1 MTMNL
6 LPSQATDV
14 AKVAAALRS
23 LGVGKGDVVCGFM
36 PNAYETIVSALGT
49 AAIGAAW
56 SSASLDFG
64 PGGVLDRFK
73 QVKPKVIFTV
83 NATTYKRKLFDLRRK
98 VDEIVSELPTLEKVI
113 LINYKSALPVN
124 LSDYK
129 CKEKLAMY
137 EDFVANFSGA
147 KPSYERVPFGHPL
160 FVMFS
165 SGTTGVPK
173 AMVHTV
179 GGTLL
184 KHLEEHLIQND
195 ARQQDSM
202 FFYTTCGWMM
212 WNWSI
217 SFLAFGS
224 RLILYDESPL
234 EPDHYVIPK
243 IISDSKAT
251 IIGMGAQ
258 LYDRFEKIDAKRNLC
273 KEFGLGAV
281 RLVLSTGS
289 PLKEAIFRYINAK
302 LAPGAVI
309 GSISGGTDIIGC
321 FMGATLSKSVIPG
334 QCTVPYLGHEI
345 KSFNPRGEAIQDQQG
360 ELVCLTPFPSMP
372 SHFLNDTDGS
382 RYSKAYFERFP
393 GVWAHGDYC
402 IIDSATGGITMLGRS
417 DATLNRGGVRMG
429 TAEIYNVVDTFAEIA
444 DSIVVGRQIPQEKDE
459 EILLFVKLSPG
470 SVLDDHLRLAI
481 CKTIRERQS
490 PRHVPN
496 KIIPIADIPYTN
508 SGKKL
513 KEDELKELFKTHGE
527 VAECYLSGKG
537 FAFVNM
543 DTRAHA
549 ESAKE
554 ALDGTQ
560 HRGRTL
566 RVRFAMHGAAVR
578 VKELSHTVSNEML
591 YNVFSNFGEVERA
604 IHVVDEKGRP
614 TGEGIIEFERKPAA
628 NEAIAQIRDKV
639 FLITA
644 CPKPL
649 VAEPVEAKDEDD
661 GLFERNVPR
670 TPQLQKERE
679 VGPRFPPQNT
689 FEFAYGQKWKE
700 LYEVEKQRR
709 ALLEDELREGR
720 KRLEA
725 DMEIAYQDYQA
736 QMLRED
742 LQRRQQE
749 LERLEAAR
757 RERMSNMG
765 PPSINM
771 GRGGPPPH
779 MVPPPFQSQQQ
790 PNPFSGGPPG
800 PFGVPSLAVPPPTH
814 HHQQQHPQHQQQQ
827 FAPPPQ
833 QGNPNGPRPNVI
845 EGVQRL
851 LQLFKN
857 DDGRGAGPGNQQNM
871 QQNHP
876 GGAFN
881 NYQPRY
887 GASGDHY
894 GGGSDAFGNQP
905 PMKRE
910 RR

>member
-508 SGKKL
+508 SGKK
-513 KEDELKELFKTHGE
+513 
-527 VAECYLSGKG
+527 V
-537 FAFVNM
+537 
-543 DTRAHA
+543 
-549 ESAKE
+549 
-554 ALDGTQ
+554 
-560 HRGRTL
+560 
-566 RVRFAMHGAAVR
+566 
-578 VKELSHTVSNEML
+578 
-591 YNVFSNFGEVERA
+591 
-604 IHVVDEKGRP
+604 
-614 TGEGIIEFERKPAA
+614 
-628 NEAIAQIRDKV
+628 
-639 FLITA
+639 
-644 CPKPL
+644 
-649 VAEPVEAKDEDD
+649 
-661 GLFERNVPR
+661 
-670 TPQLQKERE
+670 
-679 VGPRFPPQNT
+679 
-689 FEFAYGQKWKE
+689 
-700 LYEVEKQRR
+700 
-709 ALLEDELREGR
+709 
-720 KRLEA
+720 
-725 DMEIAYQDYQA
+725 EIAVKQIVN
-736 QMLRED
+736 D